1 MRVLVTG
8 ASGFLGRHVARH
20 LLELGWQV
28 RGFDLAA
35 ASDLGCPLI
44 VGDLRDE
51 LAVRQAA
58 IDIDVICH
66 VGAVGDVYLAASD
79 PALAAEANVVGSA
92 NVARTAEDTGARVI
106 YASTWEVYGPPR
118 YEPVDEDHPCQ
129 PDHPYSIT
137 KLAGEQILLAGD
149 RLKDVPVMSLR
160 LGTAY
165 GTGMRPNS
173 VFSVFIERAKR
184 GDPLTI
190 QGDGSQSR
198 QFTHVS
204 DIARGFELACL
215 SNLRGVALNIVSD
228 ERHSIKE
235 LAELVVE
242 RYPTE
247 VRYEEGR
254 RGDAPP
260 AVVSPKRALESLGWQ
275 AHIRLELGLQDLFDE
290 KRSE

>member
-8 ASGFLGRHVARH
+8 AGGFLGRHVVKH
-20 LLELGWQV
+20 LSVLGWEV
-28 RGFDLAA
+28 RGFDLAEA
-35 ASDLGCPLI
+35 PDLDCPVI

-51 LAVRQAA
+51 QAVLDAA
-58 IDIDVICH
+58 RDTDVICH
-66 VGAVGDVYLAASD
+66 VGAVGDVYLAASN
-79 PALAAEANVVGSA
+79 PGLAAGANVVGSA
-92 NVARTAEDTGARVI
+92 NIARAAESAGARVV

-118 YEPVDEDHPCQ
+118 YEPMDENHPCQ

-137 KLAGEQILLAGD
+137 KLAGEQMLFAADHL
-149 RLKDVPVMSLR
+149 RDVPVMSLR

-190 QGDGSQSR
+190 QGDGSQGR

-204 DIARGFELACL
+204 DIARAFELA
-215 SNLRGVALNIVSD
+215 SVSKLRSAALNIVTEESY
-228 ERHSIKE
+228 SIKE
-235 LAELVVE
+235 LAELVIE
-242 RYPTE
+242 RYPTQ

-254 RGDAPP
+254 PGDAPP
-260 AVVSPKRALESLGWQ
+260 ALVSPKRALASLGWQ
-275 AHIRLELGLQDLFDE
+275 AQTGFEQGIQDLLEEVRDE
-290 KRSE
+290 